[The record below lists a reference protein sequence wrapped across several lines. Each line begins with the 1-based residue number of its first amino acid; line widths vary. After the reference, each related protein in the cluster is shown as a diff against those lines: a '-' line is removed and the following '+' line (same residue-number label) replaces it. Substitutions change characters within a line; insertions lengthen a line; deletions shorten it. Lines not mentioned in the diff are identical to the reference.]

1 MSGCYFCLN
10 LVASIQ
16 AVIHQVNSNM
26 GFSRIAFTA
35 IVTAISVGLSGC
47 ATSKGQLMKM
57 DTSQI
62 NLRSMQ
68 TRAFDTTDEKK
79 ALRSVIS
86 TLQDFDFL
94 IDEANKVLG
103 VISATRRNDWA
114 QMTVTVRPRGETQ
127 VEVRANLEYNRK
139 GVEDPSI
146 YQKFFRFLEKSMFL
160 TAHEVD

>member
-1 MSGCYFCLN
+1 
-10 LVASIQ
+10 
-16 AVIHQVNSNM
+16 
-26 GFSRIAFTA
+26 
-35 IVTAISVGLSGC
+35 
-47 ATSKGQLMKM
+47 MKM
-57 DTSQI
+57 ETGQI

-103 VISATRRNDWA
+103 LVSATRRTDWA

-127 VEVRANLEYNRK
+127 VVVRANMEYNRK
-139 GVEDPSI
+139 GVEDPSA
-146 YQKFFRFLEKSMFL
+146 YLKFFTHLEKSMFL
-160 TAHEVD
+160 TALEVD

>member
-1 MSGCYFCLN
+1 
-10 LVASIQ
+10 
-16 AVIHQVNSNM
+16 M
-26 GFSRIAFTA
+26 GFPRIALTA
-35 IVTAISVGLSGC
+35 IVTTIFVGLSGC
-47 ATSKGQLMKM
+47 VTPKGQLMKM
-57 DTSQI
+57 ETSQI

-86 TLQDFDFL
+86 TLQDFEFL

-103 VISATRRNDWA
+103 LVSATRRTDWA

-127 VEVRANLEYNRK
+127 VVVRANLEYNRK
-139 GVEDPSI
+139 GVEDPSV
-146 YQKFFRFLEKSMFL
+146 YQKFFTFLEKSMFL